1 MRIGLISEVDSTR
14 PAAWSGTIY
23 FMAEALAEA
32 GAEMRRLGPLWRRRS
47 RLLTRLG
54 HAAHR
59 VGLPD
64 PMLNRTGA
72 VARLK
77 SRALGAMVE
86 RGDLDALFAPVGS
99 TLVARYEG
107 AVPLVYAS
115 DATVLGMVD
124 YYPQFTGLPRAL
136 LDRIVAEER
145 EAMRRSALLLYPTW
159 WAARD
164 AVESYG
170 IDPARVLVQPFGAN
184 LLGTPSRET
193 ALAPRRAGPLRLLLC
208 GVDWE
213 RKGGDTAVAAL
224 EALRAM
230 GVEAELTVMGVVPPA
245 EVTERVRGIRVI
257 PYLDKFD
264 PEGARA
270 FAAVF
275 ADADLMILP
284 TRAECYGMVFCEA
297 AAFGTPSI
305 AAATGGTTEA
315 IREGVTGHTL
325 PPEADGRAYAGLI
338 RAIVEE
344 PGRMDALRASAR
356 EDFEARLNWSVW
368 ASAVT
373 DRLDAILRDRAGAGK
388 EMATARGTVS
398 GLGSPRSPSHAPGGW
413 LSEGGA

>member
-1 MRIGLISEVDSTR
+1 MRIGLISEVDSSR
-14 PAAWSGTIY
+14 PAAWSGTTY
-23 FMAEALAEA
+23 FMAEALSEA
-32 GAEMRRLGPLWRRRS
+32 GAEMRRLRPFWRRRS

-77 SRALGAMVE
+77 SRALNAMVG
-86 RGDLDALFAPVGS
+86 RHDLDALFAPVGS
-99 TLVARYEG
+99 TLVARYRG
-107 AVPLVYAS
+107 DVPLVYTS
-115 DATVLGMVD
+115 DATVLGLVD

-136 LDRIVAEER
+136 LNRVVAEER
-145 EAMRRSALLLYPTW
+145 EAMRRSSLLLYPTR
-159 WAARD
+159 WAARH
-164 AVESYG
+164 AVEAYG
-170 IDPARVLVQPFGAN
+170 IDPGQVLVQPFGAN
-184 LLGTPSRET
+184 LLGTPSRDA

-208 GVDWE
+208 GVDWA
-213 RKGGDTAVAAL
+213 RKGGDIAVAAL
-224 EALRAM
+224 EALRAR

-245 EVTERVRGIRVI
+245 AVRERARGLRVI

-325 PPEADGRAYAGLI
+325 PLEADGRAYAELI
-338 RAIVEE
+338 DAILAQ
-344 PGRMDALRASAR
+344 PGRLEALRASAR
-356 EDFEARLNWSVW
+356 DDFEARLNWSVW

-373 DRLDAILRDRAGAGK
+373 ERLDAIVHGREG
-388 EMATARGTVS
+388 RGVIREAP
-398 GLGSPRSPSHAPGGW
+398 LGSRSPRMASGRLFPGG
-413 LSEGGA
+413 A